1 MGAYIDFANHIT
13 IANKSSNGFISQIGY
28 KDINDK
34 VINEILNNK
43 RIKWI
48 QISNYL
54 PDEAY
59 QVIDNV
65 LSVRKDLTFRLFHF
79 MDNDTVDISFL
90 LEMPH
95 LERLQIDCIDF
106 KSNPERIDF
115 DVLTKLNLKS
125 LHLECF
131 DLKNYEFIK
140 NLSDE
145 LEEISIMADTM
156 GSGVKFDCS
165 WLLKYKYLN
174 SLWLGKKAKK
184 NLESISELPNIK
196 SLSLRGIKIS
206 DFSFLLQ
213 MNLDKLALLW
223 NSNADL
229 HELSKMKSLK
239 EIELWRINKLSDIS
253 FIKDLI
259 NLEVIKLMDLN
270 HVTSIPDLREHKNLQ
285 RIFLINTGIDIK
297 SLPKYL
303 QKKVSNWDDR

>member
-1 MGAYIDFANHIT
+1 MGAYIDFDNHIT

-90 LEMPH
+90 LE
-95 LERLQIDCIDF
+95 
-106 KSNPERIDF
+106 
-115 DVLTKLNLKS
+115 
-125 LHLECF
+125 
-131 DLKNYEFIK
+131 
-140 NLSDE
+140 
-145 LEEISIMADTM
+145 
-156 GSGVKFDCS
+156 
-165 WLLKYKYLN
+165 
-174 SLWLGKKAKK
+174 
-184 NLESISELPNIK
+184 
-196 SLSLRGIKIS
+196 
-206 DFSFLLQ
+206 
-213 MNLDKLALLW
+213 
-223 NSNADL
+223 
-229 HELSKMKSLK
+229 
-239 EIELWRINKLSDIS
+239 
-253 FIKDLI
+253 
-259 NLEVIKLMDLN
+259 
-270 HVTSIPDLREHKNLQ
+270 IPDLREHKNLQ

-297 SLPKYL
+297 SLPEYL

>member
-90 LEMPH
+90 LE
-95 LERLQIDCIDF
+95 
-106 KSNPERIDF
+106 
-115 DVLTKLNLKS
+115 
-125 LHLECF
+125 
-131 DLKNYEFIK
+131 
-140 NLSDE
+140 
-145 LEEISIMADTM
+145 
-156 GSGVKFDCS
+156 
-165 WLLKYKYLN
+165 
-174 SLWLGKKAKK
+174 
-184 NLESISELPNIK
+184 
-196 SLSLRGIKIS
+196 
-206 DFSFLLQ
+206 
-213 MNLDKLALLW
+213 
-223 NSNADL
+223 
-229 HELSKMKSLK
+229 
-239 EIELWRINKLSDIS
+239 
-253 FIKDLI
+253 
-259 NLEVIKLMDLN
+259 
-270 HVTSIPDLREHKNLQ
+270 IPDLREHKNLQ

-297 SLPKYL
+297 SLPEYL